1 MAASIAR
8 RQFISA
14 LGGAAVTWPFAA
26 CAQPSQISRIAIL
39 ETISPDLN
47 TANLRAFRDGLEQ
60 LGYTEGKGYV
70 IDYRSADGHTERFPE
85 LVGQLLQLHPDVI
98 VTRGTP
104 AALAAK
110 QATTTV
116 PVVMAAIGEPLK
128 IVDSLAQPGGNITG
142 LSALVSELEGKRIE
156 LLRELLPGASR
167 IAGFWG
173 MQNPA
178 SVAEWKEAV
187 GAAQTLGLELTLH
200 DLRNPDD
207 IKPAFDDALRERA
220 QGGIV
225 GLDTLTQVGA
235 HQIVTLAAKDRLPAI
250 YASKEFIDVGG
261 LIFYGVDYPALYR
274 RAAAYVVKILR
285 GTKPSDLPVEQP
297 TRLAL
302 IVNIKAAKALG
313 LTVPASILI
322 RADEVI
328 E

>member
-1 MAASIAR
+1 MRRRDFIA
-8 RQFISA
+8 F

-26 CAQPSQISRIAIL
+26 CAQPSKIFHIAIL

-47 TANLRAFRDGLEQ
+47 TANLRAFREGLEQ

-70 IDYRSADGHTERFPE
+70 IDYRSADGHAERFAE
-85 LVGQLLQLHPDVI
+85 LVEDLLRLHPDVI

-116 PVVMAAIGEPLK
+116 PVVMAAIGEPFK
-128 IVDSLAQPGGNITG
+128 IVDSLARPGGNITG

-167 IAGFWG
+167 IAGLWG

-178 SVAEWKEAV
+178 SVAESKAAV
-187 GAAQTLGLELTLH
+187 AASQTLGLELTLH
-200 DLRNPDD
+200 DLREPDD
-207 IKPAFDDALRERA
+207 IEPAFDAVLHERA
-220 QGGIV
+220 QGLIV
-225 GLDTLTQVGA
+225 GMDTLTQVA
-235 HQIVTLAAKDRLPAI
+235 ADRIVALAAKDRLPAI
-250 YASKEFIDVGG
+250 YASKDFIDAGG
-261 LIFYGVDYPALYR
+261 LIFYGVNYPALYW
-274 RAAAYVVKILR
+274 RAAAYVVKILQ
-285 GTKPSDLPVEQP
+285 GANPADLPVEQP
-297 TRLAL
+297 TRLSL